1 MHCYS
6 GYSVYWSAIIW
17 CTSPTL
23 IILRNSD
30 RMDTPIVASKIE
42 EPVVATKVEEVPE
55 VQTAA
60 EHHASVIQN
69 LNDGNT
75 QAAFNALMTNHATGA
90 RMDYAESRMM
100 YG

>member
-1 MHCYS
+1 M
-6 GYSVYWSAIIW
+6 SA
-17 CTSPTL
+17 SKSEEPVQA
-23 IILRNSD
+23 SKSEE
-30 RMDTPIVASKIE
+30 PVEASKIS
-42 EPVVATKVEEVPE
+42 E

-69 LNDGNT
+69 LNNGNT

-90 RMDYAESRMM
+90 RMDYGESRMM